1 MRTRGFKGLAK
12 EVRPGSVLRPGSGGG
27 NELSRDYCRRPS
39 GRLLRRRGVVLIWTA
54 LLVMVMILFVGLSI
68 DAGKLALNVHQLQ
81 NAADAAALAGALYVK
96 TETADFT
103 RQKACA
109 MGFQNAAEH
118 LAVTLRAIPTQP
130 ATFPTN
136 ANGSYDYS
144 SYDTVVGRW
153 VRTTQTFVPT
163 LDAPNAVKVIARRNT
178 ALAGIGAPAFR
189 FLWGPIVGVRTADAA
204 ATSIGFCNSSNG
216 AGLIVLSNDPTQ
228 TLDMGG
234 GPIID
239 LDGGGIH
246 VNSTSMQQSNPGAGA
261 RVQQNTVL
269 DAGFLNV
276 VGTVDPEPDDPLWQ
290 SIFANAAQIGET
302 GGFPI
307 MDHSDGIQPIADP
320 LATDMLSDPYAQQY
334 VVQSTKG
341 GARLNL
347 PGLIQG
353 PSPIIPTRYVK
364 WDSGSSTYVPAGP
377 GDPCDTVGLGTT
389 VTIDPTTGQPV
400 WTSINPG
407 ANVTL
412 QPGYYPNGMT
422 IQNGDTITLQPD
434 PALGFLGNVFIFGGG
449 QNPSNNNIGLY
460 MTGGNLI
467 APGATCYVTQT
478 FDSTGS
484 PLPTPVDG
492 LIEITGGHLDI
503 DSPGDWYNQQHP
515 PADMSLVEGLNGIA
529 IWQDP
534 DMPSTPNV
542 HLRGNGDF
550 HISGTIYLP
559 DPVHMILEGD
569 LGDTGNQILCG
580 SALIRGT
587 AALHVNYDGRNEGN
601 SPTQVCLVQ

>member
-1 MRTRGFKGLAK
+1 M
-12 EVRPGSVLRPGSGGG
+12 
-27 NELSRDYCRRPS
+27 
-39 GRLLRRRGVVLIWTA
+39 
-54 LLVMVMILFVGLSI
+54 MVMILFVGLSI
-68 DAGKLALNVHQLQ
+68 DTGKVALNVHQLQ
-81 NAADAAALAGALYVK
+81 NAADAASLAGALYVK
-96 TETADFT
+96 TKTPDFT
-103 RQKACA
+103 RQKAHD
-109 MGFQNAAEH
+109 MGLQNAAEH
-118 LAVTLRAIPTQP
+118 LAVMLRTTPVQP
-130 ATFPTN
+130 ATAAFPTY
-136 ANGSYDYS
+136 ADGSYDFS
-144 SYDTVVGRW
+144 GYDIVVGRW
-153 VRTTQTFVPT
+153 VRYNKTFIPN
-163 LDAPNAVKVIARRNT
+163 LDAPNAVMVIARRST
-178 ALAGIGAPAFR
+178 ALAGMGAPPLKFI
-189 FLWGPIVGVRTADAA
+189 WGPIVGVPTMNATRDAVA
-204 ATSIGFCNSSNG
+204 LCISSNG

-276 VGTVDPEPDDPLWQ
+276 VGTVDPEPDDALWAA
-290 SIFANAAQIGET
+290 IFANAAQIGET
-302 GGFPI
+302 GGFPV

-320 LATDMLSDPYAQQY
+320 LAAGMLSDPYALQY
-334 VVQSTKG
+334 VVPSVKG
-341 GARLNL
+341 GARLDL
-347 PGLIQG
+347 PALIQG
-353 PSPIIPTRYVK
+353 PLPVIPTRYVK
-364 WDSGSSTYVPAGP
+364 WDSASSDYVPAGP

-389 VTIDPTTGQPV
+389 VTIDPNTGQPV
-400 WTSINPG
+400 WMSINPA

-422 IQNGDTITLQPD
+422 IQNGDTIRLQPPD
-434 PALGFLGNVFIFGGG
+434 PALGFLDNVFIFGGG
-449 QNPSNNNIGLY
+449 QGPGNNNIGLY
-460 MTGGNLI
+460 MTGGSLI
-467 APGATCYVTQT
+467 APGVTCYVTET

-484 PLPTPVDG
+484 PLGVNG
-492 LIEITGGHLDI
+492 LIEVTGGHLYL

-515 PADMSLVEGLNGIA
+515 PADMSLVEGLNGIS

-534 DMPSTPNV
+534 DMPGTPNV
-542 HLRGNGDF
+542 HLRGNGNF

-559 DPVHMILEGD
+559 DPVHMTLEGD

-601 SPTQVCLVQ
+601 APSRVCIVH